1 VSAMAFPASP
11 QTRTAKRA
19 RLDLRVSPEQ
29 KHLFEEAAATTQQSM
44 TEFVVQSAEVAA
56 HDVLADR
63 TRFVLGPERWAAF
76 SAAIERKPRALPRL
90 ATFLSTPSV
99 LDQE

>member
-1 VSAMAFPASP
+1 MTATAHSAST
-11 QTRTAKRA
+11 QTRAAKRA

-29 KHLFEEAAATTQQSM
+29 KHLFEQAAATTQQTM
-44 TEFVVQSAEVAA
+44 TEFVVQSAQVAA

-63 TRFVLGPERWAAF
+63 TRFVLTPERWAAF
-76 SAAIERKPRALPRL
+76 SAAIDRKPRALPRL